1 MLLQPVNVWRTGLH
15 RKQRDHLPGFGVSD
29 EARRLVHRLRT
40 AANDSGTAGG
50 AEDRVDIPFVD
61 RAAAQRGA
69 TDIQRPGGH
78 WRRGGQSGQR
88 RHRVAQRTGRSVRGQ
103 QRGKQR
109 QQFVQPHLV
118 HHHRGPAAALLIE

>member
-15 RKQRDHLPGFGVSD
+15 RKQRDHLPGFGMGD
-29 EARRLVHRLRT
+29 KARRLVHRLR
-40 AANDSGTAGG
+40 AAADDPGAAGS

-78 WRRGGQSGQR
+78 RRRGGQPGQR
-88 RHRVAQRTGRSVRGQ
+88 RHRIAQRAGRSIRGQ
-103 QRGKQR
+103 QRGNSGSSSFSPISFITTEDQLP
-109 QQFVQPHLV
+109 VC
-118 HHHRGPAAALLIE
+118 